1 MKARAGHKPEHSD
14 LCALPR
20 RVYLTGAPFAPETF
34 PFTENLW
41 YFCRIAAIMAV
52 NSQSAHRGEK
62 GSYMQILEHQSLYLN
77 NLISY
82 KLHIPREKTPF
93 IIQHILDNIGSL
105 NLQLSGKILF
115 TEDIYQ
121 YRNMEILIPV
131 DQKFEAC
138 EQYGK
143 KEAFKLINAVS
154 ARHEGAF
161 SETER
166 TEQQLLDYIR
176 SKSYQAITPPYYSI
190 VRLDE
195 THVGSCILDIYIGVN
210 YNIL

>member
-1 MKARAGHKPEHSD
+1 
-14 LCALPR
+14 
-20 RVYLTGAPFAPETF
+20 
-34 PFTENLW
+34 
-41 YFCRIAAIMAV
+41 
-52 NSQSAHRGEK
+52 
-62 GSYMQILEHQSLYLN
+62 MQILEHQSLYLN
-77 NLISY
+77 NLVSY

-93 IIQHILDNIGSL
+93 MIRHILDNIGSL
-105 NLQLSGKILF
+105 NLQPSGKILF

-131 DQKFEAC
+131 NQEFEAC

-154 ARHEGAF
+154 ARHEGGF
-161 SETER
+161 SESEK
-166 TEQQLLDYIR
+166 TEQRLLDYIR
-176 SKSYQAITPPYYSI
+176 DKSYQMITLPYYSI

-195 THVGSCILDIYIGVN
+195 AHAGSCIMDIYIGVN